1 MGDIAAR
8 ISAPVE
14 SIQIEVGDHVTKGQ
28 VMAVLDAEILQAELN
43 LAQSELDEAGAELKT
58 WAAELD
64 VAKTELRRQEGLRT
78 SVAFSQA
85 KFEDAQKKVVVAE
98 ARVER
103 ARANVAIKRSNLER
117 KQIDVEYTAVR
128 APYAGVV
135 MRRYTEVGAYVK
147 KGDPVVRVIG
157 DQSLEVEAFIPTKRL
172 NGLSIGRKVEFK
184 LDDGTRHQA
193 RVRSILPSE
202 NTQTRTR
209 IVRLVP
215 EFGKTKRPLAESQS
229 VVVNVPI
236 SEDRRV
242 VTVHKDA
249 ILKRPSGDI
258 VYVVIKDVAQ
268 MRTVVLGEALGSR
281 FEVMSGLKEG
291 EVVVIRGNERLQPGT
306 KVRIGKGSS

>member
-1 MGDIAAR
+1 
-8 ISAPVE
+8 
-14 SIQIEVGDHVTKGQ
+14 
-28 VMAVLDAEILQAELN
+28 
-43 LAQSELDEAGAELKT
+43 
-58 WAAELD
+58 
-64 VAKTELRRQEGLRT
+64 
-78 SVAFSQA
+78 
-85 KFEDAQKKVVVAE
+85 
-98 ARVER
+98 
-103 ARANVAIKRSNLER
+103 
-117 KQIDVEYTAVR
+117 
-128 APYAGVV
+128 
-135 MRRYTEVGAYVK
+135 
-147 KGDPVVRVIG
+147 
-157 DQSLEVEAFIPTKRL
+157 
-172 NGLSIGRKVEFK
+172 
-184 LDDGTRHQA
+184 
-193 RVRSILPSE
+193 VRSILPSE